1 MAQANVYPAF
11 INVSLDPSSTGF
23 RELKNGAAEAGS
35 FMKRQFERDMGD
47 VQDLIRKALTLPPG
61 ASGALNID
69 TSGMRQAAA
78 QADVTARATRE
89 VARALEAV
97 ADASNDYTVA
107 TRREIQV
114 AQAAANQ
121 AEQDARALGVKAAA
135 YERVQTELNRTGAQV
150 TAFTGANRRLAD
162 SQRAVNQASVGAG
175 QQLQDIAISLYGG
188 QKAGV
193 VFAQQLPQLAFA
205 LSSLEG
211 STNKTAAGIG
221 RFATFLSGPWG
232 LAVGLGVGVLAT
244 LTAGLFDNAE
254 ATDAV
259 EDAHKALEKSLADI
273 STFFDLATGAI
284 NRQNEA
290 LIANARLKRLD
301 ERDDLRKS
309 ISGNQDRGRS
319 LVEGSMRGNVSFGG
333 TFGNETGRAN
343 IARSGPS
350 DLVRAIQSANGDQN
364 KMGAELVKLAR
375 GRGENATRAR
385 ALLDLMGEDAN
396 NRNRLKE
403 LTLEEESLRTGT
415 LSRELMQP
423 KKTPRGR
430 SKTGGADKE
439 LRAAQAIEDAVN
451 KASDAVAGLRGQF
464 DDAPKD
470 IDKAADAVRE
480 LDVWITKLDRRAA
493 TGKLTDA
500 EKEKDAETRREI
512 EKLKL
517 ETIPAFKERPVNDR
531 IKAADKELQ
540 IQRLLLQGRD
550 DEADKLALTH
560 DLMRQLGADTEEQFK
575 AQLKGRNI
583 TAEQLEL
590 MYKQAEQARENARI
604 MARMDRTV
612 RSTRSQID
620 ELGRAYSS
628 IEQAVA
634 NLPNDA
640 RGALKDLVGNL
651 RQQVNEIIARRIT
664 DRLFGNLFA
673 KLEDDIRGKKPIDI
687 ATAKYVE
694 STISAS
700 TALIDLTETF
710 IYASAAMRGAA
721 NDNALFGAKSGNGI
735 AALITKAGAKS
746 SGNGYD
752 PTDTDYD
759 PDAEIVVTGT
769 RSKIKNRDQRQVA
782 QAMEQSAKSL
792 KELVRGAA
800 QGAFIGQ
807 SASSLVFGGK
817 GSSLGSA
824 IGGAL
829 GNTLGEKFLGKGLET
844 IAKGLGDFAGPL
856 GSIAGGLIGG
866 ALGGL
871 LTKTPRGYA
880 TIGGGADGKLGIT
893 GTGGNSSAAI
903 KAGNQGAGATLDTID
918 KIAQMLGGT
927 YDASRG
933 SVSIGRSGD
942 SWHVDTSGQ
951 GRLKKSQGGVDFDDD
966 YESAVRFATMDLIR
980 DGVIGGLRASTMRLV
995 QQGKDL
1001 DAALQ
1006 KALDFESVF
1015 TRLKD
1020 YRDPVGAAL
1029 DTLDKEFRRLKG
1041 IFEEAGASTAEYADL
1056 EALYGI
1062 ERAKAIEEAAKRV
1075 TGSLQSLF
1083 DDLTIGDNGRS
1094 LRDRLGAA
1102 QAAYDPLKA
1111 RVLAGDR
1118 SAYDAFADA
1127 AQSLLDVQRQFSG
1140 SQSPYFSLLDE
1151 VTQITKSRIDAE
1163 KNITSIAENRDSPF
1177 GSTGAAKQEY
1187 QPVVS
1192 AIDRTNEI
1200 LIAGFRSLKTAD
1212 GGGAVDSRGFAIRPF
1227 L

>member
-1 MAQANVYPAF
+1 MAQATVYPAF
-11 INVSLDPSSTGF
+11 INVALDSNSTGF
-23 RELKNGAAEAGS
+23 RELKTAAADAGS
-35 FMKRQFERDMGD
+35 FLKRQFERDMGD
-47 VQDLIRKALTLPPG
+47 VQNIVRKALTLPPG

-69 TSGMRQAAA
+69 TSGMREAAA

-89 VARALEAV
+89 VARALEAA
-97 ADASNDYTVA
+97 ADSSNDYTVA
-107 TRREIQV
+107 TRRQIQV
-114 AQAAANQ
+114 AQAAAIE
-121 AEQDARALGVKAAA
+121 AEQEARALGTKAAA
-135 YERVQTELNRTGAQV
+135 YERVQTELNRAGTQV
-150 TAFTGANRRLAD
+150 TAFTGANRRLAE
-162 SQRAVNQASVGAG
+162 SQRSVNQASIGAG
-175 QQLQDIAISLYGG
+175 QQLQDIALSLYGG

-205 LSSLEG
+205 LSALEG
-211 STNKTAAGIG
+211 STNKTAASVG

-244 LTAGLFDNAE
+244 LTAGLFENAE

-259 EDAHKALEKSLADI
+259 EDAHKALEKSLSDI

-301 ERDDLRKS
+301 ERDDLRKAIAS
-309 ISGNQDRGRS
+309 NEARGRS
-319 LVEGSMRGNVSFGG
+319 LVQGSMRGTVRFGG
-333 TFGNETGRAN
+333 TFGNETGQAT
-343 IARSGPS
+343 IIRSGPS
-350 DLVRAIQSANGDQN
+350 DLVRAIQSANGDQQ

-375 GRGENATRAR
+375 GRGENAARAR
-385 ALLDLMGEDAN
+385 ELLNLMGEDAN

-415 LSRELMQP
+415 LSRELMKQT
-423 KKTPRGR
+423 KTPRGR
-430 SKTGGADKE
+430 STAGSADKE
-439 LRAAQAIEDAVN
+439 LRAAQAIEDSVN
-451 KASDAVAGLRGQF
+451 KASDAVASLRGQF

-470 IDKAADAVRE
+470 IDKAAAAMRE
-480 LDVWITKLDRRAA
+480 LEVQITKLDRRKAS
-493 TGKLTDA
+493 GKLTEA
-500 EKEKDAETRREI
+500 EKAKDAETRREI
-512 EKLKL
+512 EKLQK
-517 ETIPAFKERPVNDR
+517 ETIPAFKERPVVDR
-531 IKAADKELQ
+531 IKSADKELQ

-550 DEADKLALTH
+550 EEADKLALTH
-560 DLMRQLGADTEEQFK
+560 DLMRQLGADTEEQFQ

-604 MARMDRTV
+604 MARMDRSV

-664 DRLFGNLFA
+664 DNLFGNLFA
-673 KLEDDIRGKKPIDI
+673 KLEDEIRGKKPIDI
-687 ATAKYVE
+687 ATENYVA
-694 STISAS
+694 STVSAN

-710 IYASAAMRGAA
+710 IYASGAMRAAA
-721 NDNALFGAKSGNGI
+721 NDNALFSAKSGNSIGAQI
-735 AALITKAGAKS
+735 AKAGAKS
-746 SGNGYD
+746 TDSDGEYD
-752 PTDTDYD
+752 PN
-759 PDAEIVVTGT
+759 AEIVVTG
-769 RSKIKNRDQRQVA
+769 RKSKINREQRQVA
-782 QAMEQSAKSL
+782 EAMEKSAKSL

-807 SASSLVFGGK
+807 SASSLAFGGK

-856 GSIAGGLIGG
+856 GSIAGGLLGG

-871 LTKTPRGYA
+871 LSKTPRGYA
-880 TIGGGADGKLGIT
+880 TIGGADGKLAVI
-893 GTGGNSSAAI
+893 GTGGNSNSAI
-903 KAGNQGAGATLDTID
+903 KAGNQAAGATLDTLD
-918 KIAQMLGGT
+918 KIASALGGS
-927 YDASRG
+927 YDAGRG

-942 SWHVDTSGQ
+942 SWHVDTTGR
-951 GRLKKSQGGVDFDDD
+951 GRLKKSQGGFDFDDD
-966 YESAVRFATMDLIR
+966 YEAAVRFATMDLIK
-980 DGVIGGLRASTMRLV
+980 DGVISGLRASTQRLL
-995 QQGKDL
+995 QSGKDI
-1001 DAALQ
+1001 DSALQ

-1015 TRLKD
+1015 SRLKE

-1029 DTLDKEFRRLKG
+1029 DTLDKEFTRLKG
-1041 IFEEAGASTAEYADL
+1041 IFAEAGASAAEYADL
-1056 EALYGI
+1056 EALYGL
-1062 ERAKAIEEAAKRV
+1062 ERAKAIEEAANRV

-1118 SAYDAFADA
+1118 SAYDAFAEA

-1163 KNITSIAENRDSPF
+1163 KNILSIAENRDSPF
-1177 GSTGAAKQEY
+1177 GSTGAAKDNY

-1200 LIAGFRSLKTAD
+1200 LISGFRALTAA
-1212 GGGAVDSRGFAIRPF
+1212 GGGDGFDARAFAMRPF

>member
-1 MAQANVYPAF
+1 MAQASVFPAF
-11 INVSLDPSSTGF
+11 INVGLDSSSTGF
-23 RELKNGAAEAGS
+23 RELKTAAADAGS
-35 FMKRQFERDMGD
+35 YMKRQFERDMGD
-47 VQDLIRKALTLPPG
+47 VQDIVRKALTLPPG

-69 TSGMRQAAA
+69 TSGMRAAAA

-89 VARALEAV
+89 VARALEV
-97 ADASNDYTVA
+97 AADSSNDYTVA
-107 TRREIQV
+107 TRRQIQV
-114 AQAAANQ
+114 AQAAAIE
-121 AEQDARALGVKAAA
+121 AEQEARALGTKAVA
-135 YERVQTELNRTGAQV
+135 YERVQAELDRTGTQV
-150 TAFTGANRRLAD
+150 TAFTGANRRLAE
-162 SQRAVNQASVGAG
+162 SQRAVTQASIGAG

-193 VFAQQLPQLAFA
+193 VFAQQLPQMAFA
-205 LSSLEG
+205 LSALEG
-211 STNKTAAGIG
+211 STNKTQARIG
-221 RFATFLSGPWG
+221 QFATFLSGPWG

-244 LTAGLFDNAE
+244 LTAGLFENAE

-259 EDAHKALEKSLADI
+259 EDAHKALEKSLSDI

-301 ERDDLRKS
+301 ERDDLRKA
-309 ISGNQDRGRS
+309 ISSNQDRGRS

-343 IARSGPS
+343 IVRSGPS

-375 GRGENATRAR
+375 GQGENASQAR

-396 NRNRLKE
+396 NRNRLRE
-403 LTLEEESLRTGT
+403 LSLEEESLRTGT

-430 SKTGGADKE
+430 SGGADKE
-439 LRAAQAIEDAVN
+439 LRAAQAVEDAVN
-451 KASDAVAGLRGQF
+451 KASDAVANLRGQF

-470 IDKAADAVRE
+470 IDKAAAAMRE
-480 LDVWITKLDRRAA
+480 LEVQITKLDRREAS
-493 TGKLTDA
+493 GKLTDA
-500 EKEKDAETRREI
+500 EKKKDAETRREI
-512 EKLKL
+512 EKLQK
-517 ETIPAFKERPVNDR
+517 ETIPAFKERPVIDR

-550 DEADKLALTH
+550 DEADKLGLTH
-560 DLMRQLGADTEEQFK
+560 DLMRQLGADTEEQFQ

-590 MYKQAEQARENARI
+590 MYRQAEQARENARI
-604 MARMDRTV
+604 MARMDRSV

-664 DRLFGNLFA
+664 DNLFGNLFA

-687 ATAKYVE
+687 ATKNFVE
-694 STISAS
+694 NTVSAN

-710 IYASAAMRGAA
+710 IYASGAMRGAA
-721 NDNALFGAKSGNGI
+721 NDNSLFGAKAGNSI
-735 AALITKAGAKS
+735 AAQIAKAGAKS
-746 SGNGYD
+746 SDGSYD
-752 PTDTDYD
+752 PN
-759 PDAEIVVTGT
+759 AEIVVTGT
-769 RSKIKNRDQRQVA
+769 RSKANREQRQTA
-782 QAMEQSAKSL
+782 EAMVQSAKSL

-856 GSIAGGLIGG
+856 GSIAGGLLGG
-866 ALGGL
+866 ALGSL
-871 LTKTPRGYA
+871 FSKTPRGYA
-880 TIGGGADGKLGIT
+880 TIGGGADGKLAVT
-893 GTGGNSSAAI
+893 GTGGNSKSAI
-903 KAGNQGAGATLDTID
+903 KAGNQAAGATLDTLD
-918 KIAQMLGGT
+918 KVAQALGGT

-942 SWHVDTSGQ
+942 SWHVDTSGR
-951 GRLKKSQGGVDFDDD
+951 GRLKKSQGGFDFDDD
-966 YESAVRFATMDLIR
+966 YEAAVRFATMDLIK
-980 DGVIGGLRASTMRLV
+980 DGVIAGLRSSTQRLL
-995 QQGKDL
+995 QQGKDI

-1015 TRLKD
+1015 SRLKE

-1029 DTLDKEFRRLKG
+1029 DTLDKEFQRLKG
-1041 IFEEAGASTAEYADL
+1041 IFDEASASAAEYADL

-1062 ERAKAIEEAAKRV
+1062 ERAKAIEEAANRV
-1075 TGSLQSLF
+1075 TSSLQSLF

-1118 SAYDAFADA
+1118 SAYDAFAEA
-1127 AQSLLDVQRQFSG
+1127 AKSLLDVQRQFSG

-1163 KNITSIAENRDSPF
+1163 KNVVSIAENRDSPF
-1177 GSTGAAKQEY
+1177 GSTGAAKDNY

-1192 AIDRTNEI
+1192 VIQEGNDILRQI
-1200 LIAGFRSLKTAD
+1200 SRLIAGGSSGSGVQLDRFVTSPMR
-1212 GGGAVDSRGFAIRPF
+1212 
-1227 L
+1227 

>member
-1 MAQANVYPAF
+1 MAQATVYPAF
-11 INVSLDPSSTGF
+11 INVALDSNSTGF
-23 RELKNGAAEAGS
+23 RELKTAAADAGS
-35 FMKRQFERDMGD
+35 FMKRQFERDLGD
-47 VQDLIRKALTLPPG
+47 VQNIVRKALTLPPG

-89 VARALEAV
+89 LARALEV
-97 ADASNDYTVA
+97 AADSSNDYTVA
-107 TRREIQV
+107 TRRQIQV
-114 AQAAANQ
+114 AQAAAIE
-121 AEQDARALGVKAAA
+121 AEQEARALGSKAAA
-135 YERVQTELNRTGAQV
+135 YERVQAELNRTGTQV
-150 TAFTGANRRLAD
+150 TAFTGANRRLAE

-188 QKAGV
+188 QRAGV

-211 STNKTAAGIG
+211 STNKTAASVG

-244 LTAGLFDNAE
+244 LTAGLFENAE

-259 EDAHKALEKSLADI
+259 EDAHKALEKSLSDI

-284 NRQNEA
+284 IRQNGA

-301 ERDDLRKS
+301 ERDDLRKA
-309 ISGNQDRGRS
+309 ISGNQERGRG
-319 LVEGSMRGNVSFGG
+319 LVEGSMRGTVRFGG
-333 TFGNETGRAN
+333 TFGNETGQAT
-343 IARSGPS
+343 IVRSGPS
-350 DLVRAIQSANGDQN
+350 DLVRAIQSANGDQI

-415 LSRELMQP
+415 LSRELMTP
-423 KKTPRGR
+423 TKTPRGR
-430 SKTGGADKE
+430 STAGGADKA
-439 LRAAQAIEDAVN
+439 LRAAQAIEDAVT

-470 IDKAADAVRE
+470 IDKAAAAMRE
-480 LDVWITKLDRRAA
+480 LEVQITKLDRREAS
-493 TGKLTDA
+493 GKLTDA
-500 EKEKDAETRREI
+500 EKKKDAETRREI
-512 EKLKL
+512 EKLQK
-517 ETIPAFKERPVNDR
+517 ETIPAFKERPVTDR

-550 DEADKLALTH
+550 EEAEKLALTH
-560 DLMRQLGADTEEQFK
+560 DLMRQLGAETEEQFQ

-590 MYKQAEQARENARI
+590 MYKQAEQARENAQI

-651 RQQVNEIIARRIT
+651 RQQVNEIFARRIT
-664 DRLFGNLFA
+664 DKIFGNLFD
-673 KLEDDIRGKKPIDI
+673 KLEGDIRGKKPIDV
-687 ATAKYVE
+687 ATENYVA
-694 STISAS
+694 STVSAN

-710 IYASAAMRGAA
+710 IYASGAMRGAA
-721 NDNALFGAKSGNGI
+721 NDNALGIDKIASGVGAAAAKAASKS
-735 AALITKAGAKS
+735 LTTS
-746 SGNGYD
+746 YD
-752 PTDTDYD
+752 PNF
-759 PDAEIVVTGT
+759 EILVRGQGGKT
-769 RSKIKNRDQRQVA
+769 NREQRQINE
-782 QAMEQSAKSL
+782 AMEASAKSL
-792 KELVRGAA
+792 KDLARSAA
-800 QGAFIGQ
+800 EGAFIGQ
-807 SASSLVFGGK
+807 SASSLVFGNK
-817 GSSLGSA
+817 GSAAGSA

-829 GNTLGEKFLGKGLET
+829 GKIAGDALGKT
-844 IAKGLGDFAGPL
+844 IGGALGQFAGPL
-856 GSIAGGLIGG
+856 GGIAGGLLGSVVGG
-866 ALGGL
+866 LFKKTPKGSATITGLDGDPTYSGSGKLRAGVTGLAGGVQDQLGRIADALGGD
-871 LTKTPRGYA
+871 
-880 TIGGGADGKLGIT
+880 IGGFA
-893 GTGGNSSAAI
+893 
-903 KAGNQGAGATLDTID
+903 
-918 KIAQMLGGT
+918 
-927 YDASRG
+927 
-933 SVSIGRSGD
+933 VSIGQRKKKFT
-942 SWHVDTSGQ
+942 VDPTGK
-951 GRLKKSQGGVDFDDD
+951 GRTKGAGVQQYATEEEAVMAALRDAILDG
-966 YESAVRFATMDLIR
+966 AVRGIR
-980 DGVIGGLRASTMRLV
+980 VGAQRLL
-995 QQGKDL
+995 QSGKDL
-1001 DAALQ
+1001 EKQLQ
-1006 KALDFESVF
+1006 KASDFQSVF
-1015 TRLKD
+1015 DRLKE
-1020 YRDPVGAAL
+1020 YKDPVGAAL
-1029 DTLDKEFRRLKG
+1029 DALNREFGRLNS
-1041 IFEEAGASTAEYADL
+1041 IFAEAGASAAEYADL

-1062 ERAKAIEEAAKRV
+1062 ERAKAIEEAASRV

-1118 SAYDAFADA
+1118 SAYDAFAEA

-1163 KNITSIAENRDSPF
+1163 KNIVSIAENRDSPF
-1177 GSTGAAKQEY
+1177 GSTGAAKDNY

-1200 LIAGFRSLKTAD
+1200 LITGFRALTAA
-1212 GGGAVDSRGFAIRPF
+1212 GGGGGYTSGFLSAPMR
-1227 L
+1227 

>member
-1 MAQANVYPAF
+1 MAQASVFPAF
-11 INVSLDPSSTGF
+11 INVGLDNNSTGF
-23 RELKNGAAEAGS
+23 RELKTAAADAGS
-35 FMKRQFERDMGD
+35 YMKRQFEQELSG
-47 VQDLIRKALTLPPG
+47 VQDIIRKALTLPPG

-78 QADVTARATRE
+78 QAEITARATRE
-89 VARALEAV
+89 VARALEA
-97 ADASNDYTVA
+97 AAESSNDYTAA
-107 TRREIQV
+107 TRRQI
-114 AQAAANQ
+114 QAAQGAASD
-121 AEQDARALGVKAAA
+121 AEQEARALGAKAAA
-135 YERVQTELNRTGAQV
+135 YERVQVELDRTGTQI
-150 TAFTGANRRLAD
+150 TAYTGANSRLVA
-162 SQRAVNQASVGAG
+162 SQRAVTQASIGAG
-175 QQLQDIAISLYGG
+175 QQFQDIAISLYGG

-205 LSSLEG
+205 LSALEG
-211 STNKTAAGIG
+211 STNKTQARIG
-221 RFATFLSGPWG
+221 QFATFLSGPWG

-244 LTAGLFDNAE
+244 LTAGLFENAE

-259 EDAHKALEKSLADI
+259 EDAHKALEKSLSDI

-301 ERDDLRKS
+301 ERDDLRKA
-309 ISGNQDRGRS
+309 ISSNQDRGRS
-319 LVEGSMRGNVSFGG
+319 LVEGSMRGTVRFGG
-333 TFGNETGRAN
+333 TFGNETGQST
-343 IARSGPS
+343 IVRSGPS
-350 DLVRAIQSANGDQN
+350 DLVRAIRSANGDQN

-375 GRGENATRAR
+375 GQGENASRAR

-396 NRNRLKE
+396 NRNRLRE
-403 LTLEEESLRTGT
+403 LSLEEESLRTGK
-415 LSRELMQP
+415 LSTELMKP
-423 KKTPRGR
+423 TKTPRGR
-430 SKTGGADKE
+430 STTGGADKE
-439 LRAAQAIEDAVN
+439 LRAAQAVEDAVN

-470 IDKAADAVRE
+470 IDKAAAAIRE
-480 LDVWITKLDRRAA
+480 LDVWITKLDRREAS
-493 TGKLTDA
+493 GKLTDA
-500 EKEKDAETRREI
+500 EKAKDAETRREI
-512 EKLKL
+512 ERLQK
-517 ETIPAFKERPVNDR
+517 EVIPEFKERPVNDR

-540 IQRLLLQGRD
+540 VQRLLLQGRD
-550 DEADKLALTH
+550 EEADKLALTH
-560 DLMRQLGADTEEQFK
+560 DLMRQLGADTEEQFQ

-590 MYKQAEQARENARI
+590 MYKQAEQGRENSRI
-604 MARMDRTV
+604 MARMDRSV

-651 RQQVNEIIARRIT
+651 RQQVNEIVARRIT
-664 DRLFGNLFA
+664 DNLFGNLFA

-687 ATAKYVE
+687 ATENYVA
-694 STISAS
+694 STVSAN

-710 IYASAAMRGAA
+710 IYASGVMRGAA
-721 NDNALFGAKSGNGI
+721 NDNGLFGAKSTNSL
-735 AALITKAGAKS
+735 AAQITKAGAKS
-746 SGNGYD
+746 ADSDGTFD
-752 PTDTDYD
+752 PN
-759 PDAEIVVTGT
+759 AEIVVTGT
-769 RSKIKNRDQRQVA
+769 KSKINRERQVA
-782 QAMEQSAKSL
+782 EAMEKSAKSL
-792 KELVRGAA
+792 KELVSGAA

-807 SASSLVFGGK
+807 SASSLAFGGK

-856 GSIAGGLIGG
+856 GSIAGGLLGG

-871 LTKTPRGYA
+871 LSKTPRGFA
-880 TIGGGADGKLGIT
+880 TIGGGADGKLAVT
-893 GTGGNSSAAI
+893 GTGGNSASAI
-903 KAGNQGAGATLDTID
+903 KAGNQAAGATLDTID
-918 KIAQMLGGT
+918 KIAQMLGGS
-927 YDASRG
+927 YDASKG

-942 SWHVDTSGQ
+942 SWHVDTSGR
-951 GRLKKSQGGVDFDDD
+951 GKLKKSQGGIDFDDD
-966 YESAVRFATMDLIR
+966 YESAVRYATMDLIR
-980 DGVIGGLRASTMRLV
+980 DGVIGGLRASTMRLI

-1015 TRLKD
+1015 TRLKE

-1029 DTLDKEFRRLKG
+1029 DNLDKEFMRLKG
-1041 IFEEAGASTAEYADL
+1041 VFDEASASAAEYADL

-1062 ERAKAIEEAAKRV
+1062 ERAKAIEEAANRI

-1094 LRDRLGAA
+1094 LRDRLSAA
-1102 QAAYDPLKA
+1102 QSAYDPLKE

-1118 SAYDAFADA
+1118 SAYDAFTEA
-1127 AQSLLDVQRQFSG
+1127 AKSLLDVQRQFSG
-1140 SQSPYFSLLDE
+1140 SQSPYFGLLDE

-1163 KNITSIAENRDSPF
+1163 KNVVSIAENRDSPF
-1177 GSTGAAKQEY
+1177 GPTGAAKESFE
-1187 QPVVS
+1187 PVVS
-1192 AIDRTNEI
+1192 AIEQQTT
-1200 LIAGFRSLKTAD
+1200 SLLR
-1212 GGGAVDSRGFAIRPF
+1212 GIVQIVDERFSGISSGYVTSSIRPAF
-1227 L
+1227 R